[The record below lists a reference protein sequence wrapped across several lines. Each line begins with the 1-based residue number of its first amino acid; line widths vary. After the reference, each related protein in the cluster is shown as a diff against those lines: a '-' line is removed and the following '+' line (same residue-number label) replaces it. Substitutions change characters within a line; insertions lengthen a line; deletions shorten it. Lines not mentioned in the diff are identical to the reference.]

1 LREFELV
8 GGPISEQDST
18 ESSTEQDQTESSIE
32 QNDGTASSTN
42 IYIIT
47 AVAAIALVAAALLIH
62 FRKTR
67 KAAMKPEVVM
77 TEEST

>member
-8 GGPISEQDST
+8 GGPISEEDQT
-18 ESSTEQDQTESSIE
+18 ESYTEQDQTESYTE
-32 QNDGTASSTN
+32 QNDDTASSTN

-47 AVAAIALVAAALLIH
+47 ATATTALVAAALLIY

-67 KAAMKPEVVM
+67 KTATKPEAVM
-77 TEEST
+77 PEEST